1 MSSLIVAAGGKA
13 EISVAAS
20 DKIAIFSAGDCVLSQ
35 IVGYPNYP
43 EKVSLIAELPA
54 QTEYVSSAFS
64 SAATLI
70 LDNSGNPFPA
80 LYEVG
85 TDAVVKKDGRKT
97 APVQGDPVAVNTTGA
112 VSAAAILGG
121 IVTSTTAAAVAGTIP
136 TGTVMD
142 ASAEFAIGD
151 SVDWSVINTGGANA
165 FTVTAAA
172 DHTIVGA
179 AAVAASTSGR
189 FRTRK
194 TAANTFVTYRVA

>member
-1 MSSLIVAAGGKA
+1 MSSFIVAPGGKA

-64 SAATLI
+64 AAATVI

-85 TDAVVKKDGRKT
+85 RDAVVKKDGRKN
-97 APVQGDPVAVNTTGA
+97 APVQGDPVAVDVTGA
-112 VSAAAILGG
+112 ISAAA
-121 IVTSTTAAAVAGTIP
+121 S
-136 TGTVMD
+136 
-142 ASAEFAIGD
+142 
-151 SVDWSVINTGGANA
+151 
-165 FTVTAAA
+165 
-172 DHTIVGA
+172 
-179 AAVAASTSGR
+179 R
-189 FRTRK
+189 RR
-194 TAANTFVTYRVA
+194 

>member
-64 SAATLI
+64 AAATLI

-142 ASAEFAIGD
+142 ASAEFSIGV
-151 SVDWSVINTGGANA
+151 SVEWSVINTGGSNA
-165 FTVTAAA
+165 FTVTAATG
-172 DHTIVGA
+172 HTIVGA